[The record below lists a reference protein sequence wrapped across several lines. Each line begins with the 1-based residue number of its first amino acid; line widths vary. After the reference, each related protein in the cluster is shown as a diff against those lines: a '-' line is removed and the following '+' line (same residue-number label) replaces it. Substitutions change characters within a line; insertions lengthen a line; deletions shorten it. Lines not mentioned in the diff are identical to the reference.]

1 MNKKV
6 MASVLALSLA
16 GLAVAAQ
23 APQIDNARVDSM
35 VKQVLQQAGQNPQM
49 QGQVNGETI
58 RAQVIKELQTVEV
71 LKAEAL
77 KAGLDKD
84 ATVQNEL
91 KNLEAQFYAAKYS
104 EHLEKTVQ
112 VDEAEARRTY
122 DTMAKMV
129 QIQPK
134 PLTLHFSLL

>member
-1 MNKKV
+1 MMNKKV

-91 KNLEAQFYAAKYS
+91 KNLEAQFYAA
-104 EHLEKTVQ
+104 
-112 VDEAEARRTY
+112 
-122 DTMAKMV
+122 
-129 QIQPK
+129 
-134 PLTLHFSLL
+134 